1 MSPHYLSI
9 LVVPCETSMFKKSPC
24 SKRNWSKLPCGLHCV
39 MRPWFDFLFW
49 RYVYCLL
56 VYIVCFPTYLSF
68 FTFSLLK
75 KSFENRPAPF
85 QAGCHERRLNPS
97 LVFMFILCCSTFL
110 SIGESV
116 LLLLGLVFPYQTK
129 RLVGETSP
137 KWPILCRV
145 GRKTAT
151 QSIAYIYPLSVCASV
166 SSPCCSAWRPVTES
180 LAHTV
185 SLSCSRSC
193 QPCRCK
199 PASYVCG
206 LLSFFVESSLIMHWM
221 VASD

>member
-1 MSPHYLSI
+1 MRAPLCNAPLVRFFILALYILFACLYRIFLSSLFPYLKNPLRI
-9 LVVPCETSMFKKSPC
+9 
-24 SKRNWSKLPCGLHCV
+24 
-39 MRPWFDFLFW
+39 D
-49 RYVYCLL
+49 LL
-56 VYIVCFPTYLSF
+56 
-68 FTFSLLK
+68 
-75 KSFENRPAPF
+75 RF

-145 GRKTAT
+145 GHKTAT

-185 SLSCSRSC
+185 SLSCSRSY

-221 VASD
+221 VAGD